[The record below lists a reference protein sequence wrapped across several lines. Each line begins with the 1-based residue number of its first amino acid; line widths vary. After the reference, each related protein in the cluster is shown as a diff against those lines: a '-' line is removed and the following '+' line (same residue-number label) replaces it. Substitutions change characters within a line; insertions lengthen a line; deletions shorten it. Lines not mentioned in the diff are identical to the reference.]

1 MEIQFVEPPSLPPER
16 AEKLRQI
23 LDDVRVAPPS
33 EKLSAFG
40 RAARRTAREIVGP
53 TYSLREAVDRL
64 QATAEAHGLVEE
76 FGENTIQSELATAF
90 EKPILND
97 ELDARAIEEN
107 VRPAF
112 QNHITKASELRSMKF
127 DPVHYTVPG
136 FIPHGVTILAAKPK
150 AGKSWLML
158 DVCIAVAAG
167 RLTLGQL
174 KPSDG
179 DVLYLA
185 LEDSKRRLQG
195 RVDKLLT
202 PFGAEWPARLEFA
215 TEWKKLHEGG
225 LEDLAQWCGQHPNAR
240 LIVIDILERVRKPDP
255 GGKQRPYAL
264 DYEAIA
270 TLQPLAHKYNLSVVV
285 VTHLRKN
292 ESDDPFDTVS
302 GTLGLTGAADT
313 LLVLQKT
320 TAGVT
325 LHAVGRDIDG
335 SSTAVQFDKSTC
347 RWTILGAAAEV
358 RLSDERRKILTALR
372 ESAEPLGPKA
382 IAKAVGSKE
391 GTVRVTLGRMVEDG
405 EIQKVGRAMY
415 IPVASVT
422 SLHSV

>member
-1 MEIQFVEPPSLPPER
+1 MLAAPS
-16 AEKLRQI
+16 
-23 LDDVRVAPPS
+23 S
-33 EKLSAFG
+33 EKLSAFRMFVRYVAG
-40 RAARRTAREIVGP
+40 MVCAEFPQTAASEWAQV
-53 TYSLREAVDRL
+53 
-64 QATAEAHGLVEE
+64 TAESSGLLVAYDEDQ
-76 FGENTIQSELATAF
+76 IQSEIAAGF
-90 EKPILND
+90 REPIRPINGEIDSLEGPAASD
-97 ELDARAIEEN
+97 PIETEARPRWQRQ
-107 VRPAF
+107 VVS
-112 QNHITKASELRSMKF
+112 ASELRTMKF

-167 RLTLGQL
+167 RATLGQL
-174 KPSDG
+174 RPSEG

-185 LEDSKRRLQG
+185 LEDSKRRLKG
-195 RVDKLLT
+195 RVDKILT

-225 LEDLAQWCGQHPNAR
+225 LDDLTQWCDRHPNAR
-240 LIVIDILERVRKPDP
+240 LIVIDILERVRRPDP

-270 TLQPLAHKYNLSVVV
+270 TLQPLAHKHNLSVVV

-292 ESDDPFDTVS
+292 EGDDPFDTVS

-313 LLVLQKT
+313 LLILQKT
-320 TAGVT
+320 TSGVT

-335 SSTAVQFDKSTC
+335 SSTAVQFDKNTC
-347 RWTILGAAAEV
+347 RWTILGSAAEIS
-358 RLSDERRKILTALR
+358 LSDERRKILAALR
-372 ESAEPLGPKA
+372 ESAEPLAPKA
-382 IAKAVGSKE
+382 IAEAVRSKE
-391 GTVRVTLGRMVEDG
+391 GTVRVTLGRMVQDG
-405 EIQKVGRAMY
+405 EIEKVGRALY

-422 SLHSV
+422 L